1 MVDILGQG
9 HKLILE
15 KRRFDDYAS
24 MKQYF
29 KNSRT
34 KEVLFAGTRLLT
46 TTFATMDGGH
56 EALSLVRL
64 GTAAVAYV
72 AVVGDDT
79 NQDDKYV
86 DIIYQDNTGAI
97 QPVVRTQLDLV
108 DPNNPVCIGHVVS
121 DTCSARAANTIT
133 MTATAA
139 TVDEYAGWYVLGRS
153 GNGNILGKANL
164 IVSNTAHATTPI
176 LTVTDA
182 TDADVE
188 TDILQIQEFAYNDF
202 YRVREMYC
210 EVETIDGFEILVS
223 DDYAV
228 TNKMAQIGIGHR
240 YMADSGIFTQPTA
253 TCDTYLGRIKG
264 STGIDTT
271 VTEEKG
277 SAIQIFYTPFEAH
290 SGGGAVETVIELPFQ
305 TSICWEPCIK
315 LAPATDVTIR
325 VKYTEGA
332 KIDSIFVETSYLEV
346 YK

>member
-15 KRRFDDYAS
+15 KRRWDDYAS

-29 KNSRT
+29 QNSDT
-34 KEVLFAGTRLLT
+34 KEVLFAGTQLLT

-56 EALSLVRL
+56 GVLSLTRL

-72 AVVGDDT
+72 ATVADDT
-79 NQDDKYV
+79 NQDDAYV

-97 QPVVRTQLDLV
+97 QPVVRTQLDPD
-108 DPNNPVCIGHVVS
+108 DPNNPVCIGHTVS
-121 DTCSARAANTIT
+121 DTCSARGANTIT

-139 TVDEYAGWYVLGRS
+139 TVDQFAGWYVLGRS

-164 IVSNTAHATTPI
+164 IVSNTAHATIPI

-182 TDADVE
+182 TDAGVE
-188 TDILQIQEFAYNDF
+188 TDILQIQEFAYDDF

-210 EVETIDGFEILVS
+210 EVETIDTKEILVL

-271 VTEEKG
+271 VTEVK
-277 SAIQIFYTPFEAH
+277 SASIQVFYTPFEAH
-290 SGGGAVETVIELPFQ
+290 ADGGAVETVIEIPFQ
-305 TSICWEPCIK
+305 TNVCWEPCIK

-325 VKYTEGA
+325 VKYTAGA
-332 KIDSIFVETSYLEV
+332 AIDNIFVETSYLEV